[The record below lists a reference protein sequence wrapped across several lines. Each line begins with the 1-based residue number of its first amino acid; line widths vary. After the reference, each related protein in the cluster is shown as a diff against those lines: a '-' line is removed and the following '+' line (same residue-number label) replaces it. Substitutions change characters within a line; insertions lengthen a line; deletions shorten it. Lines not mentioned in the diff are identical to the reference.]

1 MIRAGHGADAV
12 LEAVE
17 AEAGGTRIRVD
28 NLNTSTPKVTV
39 TTTEGTVLE
48 RNLNDMAASVAGR
61 ASPSR
66 KFVDAFLERA
76 EAQGLAREDA
86 VALLGLKS
94 EDELYAVAAHA
105 RTEAEFQELLAKRAA
120 DRGVSARAE
129 LAEQS
134 RPPEGAVD
142 EALEQSVPG
151 SGRSVLDLPEYQEAM
166 EEARRAYRNLP
177 GERGQ
182 KTVASVE
189 GGKPTESGWADTP
202 GYEGKA
208 GAADRSRVEGVESG
222 HERDP
227 HFRDPKN
234 VEGGYEDSH
243 AERQAAIAS
252 PDRPVGVSKDMCPL
266 CQGWFQRRAVS
277 RGAPQIVADPQGVHV
292 FLPNGRHLLKRY

>member
-1 MIRAGHGADAV
+1 
-12 LEAVE
+12 
-17 AEAGGTRIRVD
+17 
-28 NLNTSTPKVTV
+28 
-39 TTTEGTVLE
+39 
-48 RNLNDMAASVAGR
+48 MAASVAGR

-86 VALLGLKS
+86 VALLGLNG

-105 RTEAEFQELLAKRAA
+105 RTEAEFQELLAKRAGEQ
-120 DRGVSARAE
+120 GVGARAE

-134 RPPEGAVD
+134 RPPEGALD
-142 EALEQSVPG
+142 EALEPSVPG
-151 SGRSVLDLPEYQEAM
+151 RGRSVLDLPEYQEPM
-166 EEARRAYRNLP
+166 EEARRAYRSLP
-177 GERGQ
+177 GGRGK
-182 KTVASVE
+182 KTVAGVE
-189 GGKPTESGWADTP
+189 GGKPAESGWADTR

-208 GAADRSRVEGVESG
+208 DAVDRSRVEAMEAG

-252 PDRPVGVSKDMCPL
+252 PDRPIGVSSDMCPL

-277 RGAPQIVADPQGVHV
+277 RGTTLFVADPKGVHV
-292 FLPNGRHLLKRY
+292 FLPDGRHLFNRY